1 MASLEERV
9 QRLLLLVPYVLRN
22 NGASVREV
30 CEHFGIKR
38 SQLVSDLNLLFMC
51 GLPGYGPGDLIE
63 AFIDGDQVWI
73 RMADYFSRPMRLTAA
88 EGLMLYSGAE
98 ALAAVG
104 GADSAL
110 NRAVEQL
117 SKALAPGALERVSVG
132 LEAPEELTA
141 LNRALQDAKRVHI
154 VYQSHSK
161 DEVTERDVDPWALT
175 LSGGK
180 WYLAGWCHRV
190 EDERLFRVDRMRS
203 VEVLDAEAG
212 IPDDLD
218 LSRYESVYFES
229 AQAVEVTLDIEPA
242 ARWVCDYYPLV
253 SQRKLDDG
261 WIRISLTTSGFA
273 WLERLLLRLGSKAR
287 VVSPQ
292 ALQERLKAT
301 ACAMA
306 EQYSQG

>member
-1 MASLEERV
+1 MAGLEERV

-22 NGASVREV
+22 NGASVQEV
-30 CEHFGIKR
+30 CEHFAIKR

-88 EGLMLYSGAE
+88 EGLMLYSGAK
-98 ALAAVG
+98 ALAAVS
-104 GADSAL
+104 GADPAL

-117 SKALAPGALERVSVG
+117 SKALAPGSLERVSVG
-132 LEAPEELTA
+132 LEAPEELSPI
-141 LNRALQDAKRVHI
+141 NEALQQRRRVRL

-161 DEVTERDVDPWALT
+161 DEITERDVDPWALT
-175 LSGGK
+175 LSGGN
-180 WYLAGWCHRV
+180 WYLAGWCHKV
-190 EDERLFRVDRMRS
+190 NDERLFRVDRMRS
-203 VEVLDAEAG
+203 VELLDVDAG
-212 IPDDLD
+212 VPDDLD

-229 AQAVEVTLDIEPA
+229 AQAVEVTLDIEPT

-253 SQRKLDDG
+253 SQTKLDDG

-273 WLERLLLRLGSKAR
+273 WLERLLLRLGPKAR
-287 VVSPQ
+287 VVAPKSLEQ
-292 ALQERLKAT
+292 RLVAT

-306 EQYSQG
+306 ERYRTR